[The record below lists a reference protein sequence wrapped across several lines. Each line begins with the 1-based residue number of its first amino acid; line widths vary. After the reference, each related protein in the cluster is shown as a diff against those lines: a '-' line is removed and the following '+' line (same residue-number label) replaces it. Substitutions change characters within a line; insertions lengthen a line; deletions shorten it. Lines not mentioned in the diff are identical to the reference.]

1 MPSHAVSAPALSLP
15 SAASRL
21 APLSRFPFQTNQ
33 LHQLMKAI
41 ILASL
46 ATALPLAAAI
56 TSPGDLMFT
65 GYNADGTDDLAF
77 VLLADYDSGTAV
89 HFTDNEWNGTGWTDR
104 NESFFTW
111 QSDVSLPAGTVISLS
126 FIGSGT
132 LSATQGSA
140 VFAESTGR
148 GLGASNESVYAFLG
162 STYDTATPVFLS
174 AIANSGFV
182 SVATGTLT
190 GTGLAAGSNATSF
203 TSGADVL
210 AYAGDRTGQTSFDAY
225 RGLLA
230 DTATWITED
239 GAGDQHNNGIAPDVP
254 FATDSFGVVPEPA
267 AAGLALLGLVPVIRR
282 RRSAI
287 I

>member
-1 MPSHAVSAPALSLP
+1 M
-15 SAASRL
+15 
-21 APLSRFPFQTNQ
+21 
-33 LHQLMKAI
+33 LMKST
-41 ILASL
+41 ILATL
-46 ATALPLAAAI
+46 VAALPVSAAI

-65 GYNADGTDDLAF
+65 GYNADGSDDLAF

-89 HFTDNEWNGTGWTDR
+89 HFTDNEWNGSAWSDR

-111 QSDVSLPAGTVISLS
+111 QSDVSLPAGTVIALS
-126 FIGSGT
+126 FIGTGT
-132 LSATQGSA
+132 LTASQGSA
-140 VFAESTGR
+140 VFAESAGR

-162 STYDTATPVFLS
+162 SSYDTANPVFLS

-190 GTGLAAGSNATSF
+190 GTGLAAGTSATSF

-210 AYAGDRTGQTSFDAY
+210 AYAGDRTGQLAFGSY
-225 RGLLA
+225 RALLA
-230 DTATWITED
+230 DTTTWITED

-267 AAGLALLGLVPVIRR
+267 TAALLAAGLFPVLRR
-282 RRSAI
+282 RRASAL
-287 I
+287 